1 MSTTAEKLARLNQL
15 RQDNGKAPLK
25 AWKSSGEKLDQAI
38 QAELEAWQGEKPE
51 AHDEP
56 EQQTG
61 DQPETQT
68 DEPSE
73 QAEEPSDEPE
83 AKDEAS
89 EAPKTERGAIGRMVI
104 DLLTKTDDD
113 YATMVGKIKEVFPE
127 AKTTA
132 RSIASIAADLRRD
145 GVDVKSRRKVKAT
158 KAD

>member
-15 RQDNGKAPLK
+15 REDNGKAPLK
-25 AWKSSGEKLDQAI
+25 AWKSSGEKLDAAI

-51 AHDEP
+51 TQEP
-56 EQQTG
+56 EQTG
-61 DQPETQT
+61 DQPETQSSEQT
-68 DEPSE
+68 QSDEPSS
-73 QAEEPSDEPE
+73 PSDEPE
-83 AKDEAS
+83 ATE

-113 YATMVGKIKEVFPE
+113 YATMVGKIKEAYPE

>member
-15 RQDNGKAPLK
+15 REDNGKAPLK
-25 AWKSSGEKLDQAI
+25 AWKSSGEKLDAAI

-51 AHDEP
+51 GQTEEP

-68 DEPSE
+68 DET
-73 QAEEPSDEPE
+73 EEPSDDDQP
-83 AKDEAS
+83 DETQTDVS

-113 YATMVGKIKEVFPE
+113 YATMVGKIKEAFPE

-145 GVDVKSRRKVKAT
+145 GVDVKSRRKVKAP

>member
-15 RQDNGKAPLK
+15 REDNGKAPLK
-25 AWKSSGEKLDQAI
+25 AWKSSGEKLDAAI

-51 AHDEP
+51 AQEP
-56 EQQTG
+56 EQTG
-61 DQPETQT
+61 DQPETQSSEQT
-68 DEPSE
+68 QSDEPSS
-73 QAEEPSDEPE
+73 PSDEPE

-113 YATMVGKIKEVFPE
+113 YATMVGKIKEAYPE

-145 GVDVKSRRKVKAT
+145 GVEVKSRRKVKAP

>member
-1 MSTTAEKLARLNQL
+1 MTTAEKLARLNQL

-73 QAEEPSDEPE
+73 QTEEPE
-83 AKDEAS
+83 AQS
-89 EAPKTERGAIGRMVI
+89 EATEEPKSERGAIGRLVI
-104 DLLTKTDDD
+104 DLLVDTDDD
-113 YATMVGKIKEVFPE
+113 YATIVGKIREQYPS

-145 GVDVKSRRKVKAT
+145 GVDVKSRRKVKAP

>member
-15 RQDNGKAPLK
+15 REDNGKAPLK
-25 AWKSSGEKLDQAI
+25 AWKSSGEKLDAAI
-38 QAELEAWQGEKPE
+38 QAELEAWQGEKPSTPE
-51 AHDEP
+51 EP

-68 DEPSE
+68 DE
-73 QAEEPSDEPE
+73 QTEEPSGDDQPDETQT
-83 AKDEAS
+83 DVS

-113 YATMVGKIKEVFPE
+113 YATMVGKIKEAFPE

-145 GVDVKSRRKVKAT
+145 GVDVKSRRKVKAP